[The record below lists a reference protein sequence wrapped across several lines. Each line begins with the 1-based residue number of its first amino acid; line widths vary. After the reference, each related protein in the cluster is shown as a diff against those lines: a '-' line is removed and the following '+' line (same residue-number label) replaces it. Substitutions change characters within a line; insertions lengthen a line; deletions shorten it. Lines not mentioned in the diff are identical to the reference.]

1 MPQGAAASLT
11 ALILAAGQGK
21 RMRSATIKLLH
32 PLWGRPMVAWTLDA
46 VGGLAPQRLLVVVGH
61 QAAQVSAALDD
72 QQVVRDDIV
81 QESPRGT
88 GHAVMCARSHLQG
101 LDGDLLIINGD
112 LPLLRES
119 TLASFLEAHHRAGA
133 VLSVLSTELT
143 DPTGYGR
150 MVRDG
155 LRLQRIVEHG
165 DATPEER
172 DLHEI
177 NCGVYLI
184 RIPILLKALDDLGT
198 DNAQGEYYLTDVVQN
213 LAAAG
218 ETVQAV
224 LHPDAGEVLGVND
237 RRDLAQAAAILGN
250 RKKQDLM
257 ASGVTLMDPDRT
269 YIDPRVEIGADS
281 VVYPNV
287 WMEGTCI
294 LGSGCTVRPNVHLVN
309 VKVGNRVLLKDHCV
323 IEESEIGDEAQV
335 GPFAH
340 LRPGTHLSREVKVGN
355 FVETKKAI
363 LGEGSKASHL
373 SYLGDARLGRNVN
386 VGAGTIT
393 CNYDGE
399 KKHLTILEDGV
410 FIGSDTQLVAPVTVG
425 AGAYVGAGSTITMDV
440 PSGALALSRVKQCN
454 LEDWVEKKKQHK
466 KEDGES

>member
-1 MPQGAAASLT
+1 
-11 ALILAAGQGK
+11 
-21 RMRSATIKLLH
+21 
-32 PLWGRPMVAWTLDA
+32 
-46 VGGLAPQRLLVVVGH
+46 
-61 QAAQVSAALDD
+61 
-72 QQVVRDDIV
+72 
-81 QESPRGT
+81 
-88 GHAVMCARSHLQG
+88 
-101 LDGDLLIINGD
+101 
-112 LPLLRES
+112 
-119 TLASFLEAHHRAGA
+119 
-133 VLSVLSTELT
+133 
-143 DPTGYGR
+143 

-155 LRLQRIVEHG
+155 LRLERIVEHG

-172 DLHEI
+172 ALHEI

-184 RIPILLKALDDLGT
+184 RIPTLLKALDDLGT

-237 RRDLAQAAAILGN
+237 RRELAQAAAILGN

-257 ASGVTLMDPDRT
+257 TAGVTLLDPDRT
-269 YIDPRVEIGADS
+269 YIDPRVQIGADT

-287 WMEGTCI
+287 WMEGACV

-309 VKVGNRVLLKDHCV
+309 VKVGDRVLLKDHCV
-323 IEESEIGDEAQV
+323 IEESEIEDEAQV

-340 LRPGTHLSREVKVGN
+340 LRPGTYLSREVKVGN
-355 FVETKKAI
+355 FVETKKTT
-363 LGEGSKASHL
+363 LGQGSKASHL
-373 SYLGDARLGRNVN
+373 SYLGDARVGRNVN

-399 KKHLTILEDGV
+399 TKHLTVLEDGV

-425 AGAYVGAGSTITMDV
+425 AGAYVGAGSTITCDV
-440 PSGALALSRVKQCN
+440 PPGALALSRMAQRNV
-454 LEDWVEKKKQHK
+454 EDWVEKKKQRK
-466 KEDGES
+466 DEES

>member
-81 QESPRGT
+81 QDSPRGT

-177 NCGVYLI
+177 N
-184 RIPILLKALDDLGT
+184 
-198 DNAQGEYYLTDVVQN
+198 
-213 LAAAG
+213 
-218 ETVQAV
+218 
-224 LHPDAGEVLGVND
+224 
-237 RRDLAQAAAILGN
+237 
-250 RKKQDLM
+250 
-257 ASGVTLMDPDRT
+257 
-269 YIDPRVEIGADS
+269 
-281 VVYPNV
+281 
-287 WMEGTCI
+287 
-294 LGSGCTVRPNVHLVN
+294 
-309 VKVGNRVLLKDHCV
+309 
-323 IEESEIGDEAQV
+323 
-335 GPFAH
+335 
-340 LRPGTHLSREVKVGN
+340 
-355 FVETKKAI
+355 
-363 LGEGSKASHL
+363 
-373 SYLGDARLGRNVN
+373 
-386 VGAGTIT
+386 
-393 CNYDGE
+393 
-399 KKHLTILEDGV
+399 
-410 FIGSDTQLVAPVTVG
+410 
-425 AGAYVGAGSTITMDV
+425 
-440 PSGALALSRVKQCN
+440 
-454 LEDWVEKKKQHK
+454 
-466 KEDGES
+466 